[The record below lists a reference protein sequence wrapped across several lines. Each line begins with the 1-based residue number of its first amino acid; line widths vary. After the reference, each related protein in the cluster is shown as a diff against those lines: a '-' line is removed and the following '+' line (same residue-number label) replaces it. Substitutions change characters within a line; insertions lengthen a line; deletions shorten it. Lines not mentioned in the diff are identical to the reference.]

1 MNKFCWLKF
10 SPASVFRGGF
20 AQDTTSQSKSKDGR
34 TSTACLPKGD
44 NADEFRL
51 AGNLCELDFD
61 DVRANFIQHGRITF
75 LKRPPLEAV
84 FAIPKGR

>member
-10 SPASVFRGGF
+10 SPASVFRGVRAGYN
-20 AQDTTSQSKSKDGR
+20 QPIKVKDGR
-34 TSTACLPKGD
+34 TSTACLSKGD

-51 AGNLCELDFD
+51 AGNLCELDFG
-61 DVRANFIQHGRITF
+61 DVRANFIEHGRITF